1 MTEKT
6 KALEMNRLYQ
16 ALFTGLLVTAIHDH
30 TDMRAKP
37 SLVYFDDGVDAGQM
51 VTMFIE
57 DRDREFSASIMVNL
71 DTVDLAL
78 CA

>member
-51 VTMFIE
+51 VTVFIK
-57 DRDREFSASIMVNL
+57 DGDRELSASIMVNL
-71 DTVDLAL
+71 DAIDLTQ